1 MPSGDFNA
9 NAAWFT
15 LAAITQNLLRAAGS
29 LASLFYAR
37 ARGATIREGLI
48 KVSARLARTGCG
60 RLTLHAPQH
69 WHAEA
74 ACLTL
79 HAAARAPAAAAA

>member
-37 ARGATIREGLI
+37 ARGAAVREGLI
-48 KVSARLARTGCG
+48 EVRHGS
-60 RLTLHAPQH
+60 P
-69 WHAEA
+69 
-74 ACLTL
+74 
-79 HAAARAPAAAAA
+79 APAAAASPCTHPSIGTPKRPA